1 MAVEL
6 TVPQLG
12 ESITEA
18 VVGKWHK
25 QVGEPVKVDEPV
37 VVLETDKVTI
47 DVPAP
52 AAGSIATIAYAE
64 GDKVKI
70 GDVLGTIAD
79 GGATAGASAPA
90 RPAAAPAP
98 TTPVAAPASTTPVAQ
113 PAPAFLPPT
122 PGPSPAPV
130 ASAAAAVA
138 PPRPPE
144 APAARAAPSA
154 DAGRQAPMT
163 PVARAIADAN
173 GLDVTALRGSGAS
186 GRVTKE
192 DVLTVLEGGRAAAPA
207 VRAPAPT
214 PAPTGPRPNAAREE
228 RVKMT
233 PLRRRVAERLL
244 AAQSNAA
251 ILTTFNEVD
260 MQAVMALRKQYLDR
274 FQQRHGVKLGFMS
287 FFVRAVVDALK
298 AFPLVNA
305 EIDGEEV
312 VLKHYYDIGV
322 AVSGSRGLVVPV
334 LRDADQLS
342 MADIEKQVAELG
354 QRARADKLTLADLQG
369 GTFTISNGGIFGSM
383 LSTPILNP
391 PQTAILGMHNI
402 VDRPVVREGQI
413 VVRPV
418 MYLALSYDHR
428 LIDGREAVLF
438 LVRIK
443 ECIEDPE
450 RLLLQV

>member
-6 TVPQLG
+6 TVPALG

-25 QVGEPVKVDEPV
+25 KVGDAVAVDEPV

-52 AAGSIATIAYAE
+52 AAGTIAAIAHAE
-64 GDKVKI
+64 GDTVKI
-70 GDVLGTIAD
+70 GDVLGSIAP
-79 GGATAGASAPA
+79 GAGAVASAPA
-90 RPAAAPAP
+90 AKPTQPAAPAP
-98 TTPVAAPASTTPVAQ
+98 APAP
-113 PAPAFLPPT
+113 
-122 PGPSPAPV
+122 
-130 ASAAAAVA
+130 AAVA
-138 PPRPPE
+138 PPRPPPV
-144 APAARAAPSA
+144 PAAQAAPSP
-154 DAGRQAPMT
+154 DAARQAPMT

-173 GLDVTALRGSGAS
+173 GLDPATLRGSGAS
-186 GRVTKE
+186 GRVMKE
-192 DVLTVLEGGRAAAPA
+192 DVLTVLEGGRGSAPAAPA
-207 VRAPAPT
+207 TAAVATAPAP
-214 PAPTGPRPNAAREE
+214 APQPRAPGAREE

-233 PLRRRVAERLL
+233 PLRKRVAERLL
-244 AAQSNAA
+244 AAQNNAA

-260 MQAVMALRKQYLDR
+260 MSAVMALRKQYAEK

-287 FFVRAVVDALK
+287 FFIRASVDALK

-305 EIDGEEV
+305 SIEGDEV
-312 VLKHYYDIGV
+312 VLKRYYDIGV

-342 MADIEKQVAELG
+342 MAEIEKQVADLG
-354 QRARADKLTLADLQG
+354 QKARSDKLTLAELQG
-369 GTFTISNGGIFGSM
+369 GTFSITNGGIFGSM

-391 PQTAILGMHNI
+391 PQTGILGMHNI
-402 VDRPVVREGQI
+402 VERPVARDGQ
-413 VVRPV
+413 VVIRPV
-418 MYLALSYDHR
+418 MFLALSYDHR
-428 LIDGREAVLF
+428 LIDGREAVQF

-450 RLLLQV
+450 RLLLEV

>member
-6 TVPQLG
+6 TVPALG

-25 QVGEPVKVDEPV
+25 KVGDTVAVDEPV

-52 AAGSIATIAYAE
+52 AAGTIAAIAHSE
-64 GDKVKI
+64 GDTVKI
-70 GDVLGTIAD
+70 GDVLGSIAP
-79 GGATAGASAPA
+79 GAGAAASAPA
-90 RPAAAPAP
+90 AKPAQPSAPAP
-98 TTPVAAPASTTPVAQ
+98 AQAP
-113 PAPAFLPPT
+113 PP
-122 PGPSPAPV
+122 
-130 ASAAAAVA
+130 AAVA
-138 PPRPPE
+138 PPRASPV
-144 APAARAAPSA
+144 PAAQAAPSP

-173 GLDVTALRGSGAS
+173 GLDPATLRGSGAS
-186 GRVTKE
+186 GRVMKD
-192 DVLTVLEGGRAAAPA
+192 DVLTVLEGGRGGAAAAPA
-207 VRAPAPT
+207 PAAPVASAPAPART
-214 PAPTGPRPNAAREE
+214 PGAREE

-233 PLRRRVAERLL
+233 PLRKRVAERLL
-244 AAQSNAA
+244 SAQNNAA

-260 MQAVMALRKQYLDR
+260 MSAVMALRKQYAER

-287 FFVRAVVDALK
+287 FFVRATVEALK

-305 EIDGEEV
+305 SIDGDEV

-334 LRDADQLS
+334 LRDADKLS
-342 MADIEKQVAELG
+342 MAEIEKQVAELG
-354 QRARADKLTLADLQG
+354 QKARSDKLTLADLQG
-369 GTFTISNGGIFGSM
+369 GTFSISNGGIFGSM

-391 PQTAILGMHNI
+391 PQTGILGMHNI
-402 VDRPVVREGQI
+402 VERPVARDGQ
-413 VVRPV
+413 VVIRPV
-418 MYLALSYDHR
+418 MYLAMSYDHR
-428 LIDGREAVLF
+428 LIDGREAVQF
-438 LVRIK
+438 LVRVK

-450 RLLLQV
+450 RLLLEV

>member
-6 TVPQLG
+6 VVPQLG

-18 VVGKWHK
+18 VVGTWHK
-25 QVGEPVKVDEPV
+25 KVGEPVKVDEPV

-52 AAGSIATIAYAE
+52 AAGTIAAITHAE
-64 GDKVKI
+64 GETVKI
-70 GDVLGTIAD
+70 GDVLGSIS
-79 GGATAGASAPA
+79 AGASAS
-90 RPAAAPAP
+90 AAVVAPAP
-98 TTPVAAPASTTPVAQ
+98 S
-113 PAPAFLPPT
+113 
-122 PGPSPAPV
+122 
-130 ASAAAAVA
+130 AAAVA
-138 PPRPPE
+138 PPKAPSV
-144 APAARAAPSA
+144 PAAQAGPSA
-154 DAGRQAPMT
+154 DAARQAPMT
-163 PVARAIADAN
+163 PTARAIADAN
-173 GLDVTALRGSGAS
+173 GLDPATLRGSGAA

-192 DVLTVLEGGRAAAPA
+192 DVLTVLEGGKAAAPTPA
-207 VRAPAPT
+207 PVPVRAPAPA
-214 PAPTGPRPNAAREE
+214 PAPAPAAPRTPGQREE

-233 PLRRRVAERLL
+233 PLRKRVAERLL
-244 AAQSNAA
+244 SAQNNAA

-260 MQAVMALRKQYLDR
+260 MGAVMALRKAYAER
-274 FQQRHGVKLGFMS
+274 FLQRHGVKLGFMS
-287 FFVRAVVDALK
+287 FFVRASVDALK
-298 AFPLVNA
+298 AYPLVNSSI
-305 EIDGEEV
+305 EGDEV

-334 LRDADQLS
+334 LRDADTLS
-342 MADIEKQVAELG
+342 MAEIEKQVAELG
-354 QRARADKLTLADLQG
+354 RKARDDKLTLAELQG

-391 PQTAILGMHNI
+391 PQTGILGMHNI
-402 VDRPVVREGQI
+402 VDRPVVRDGQV

-428 LIDGREAVLF
+428 LIDGREAVQF

-450 RLLLQV
+450 RLLLEV

>member
-6 TVPQLG
+6 TVPALG

-25 QVGEPVKVDEPV
+25 KVGDSVAVDEPV

-52 AAGSIATIAYAE
+52 AAGTLSAIAHKE
-64 GDKVKI
+64 GDTVKI
-70 GDVLGTIAD
+70 GDVLGSI
-79 GGATAGASAPA
+79 GAASASAGAPAAAKPAPAATSSAPAPTSAASVAPA
-90 RPAAAPAP
+90 RPP
-98 TTPVAAPASTTPVAQ
+98 
-113 PAPAFLPPT
+113 PAPA
-122 PGPSPAPV
+122 AQ
-130 ASAAAAVA
+130 
-138 PPRPPE
+138 
-144 APAARAAPSA
+144 AAPSA
-154 DAGRQAPMT
+154 DASRQAPMT

-173 GLDVTALRGSGAS
+173 GLDPATLRGSGAS
-186 GRVTKE
+186 GRVMKD
-192 DVLTVLEGGRAAAPA
+192 DVLTVLEGGRAAASAPA
-207 VRAPAPT
+207 AAVAPAPS
-214 PAPTGPRPNAAREE
+214 PAPAPRTPGAREE

-233 PLRRRVAERLL
+233 PLRKRVAERLL
-244 AAQSNAA
+244 SAQNNAA

-260 MQAVMALRKQYLDR
+260 MHGVMALRKQYADR

-287 FFVRAVVDALK
+287 FFVRAAVDALK

-305 EIDGEEV
+305 SIEGDEV

-334 LRDADQLS
+334 LRDADTLS
-342 MADIEKQVAELG
+342 MAEIEKRVAELG
-354 QRARADKLTLADLQG
+354 QKARTDKLTLADLQG
-369 GTFTISNGGIFGSM
+369 GTFSISNGGIFGSM

-391 PQTAILGMHNI
+391 PQTGILGMHNI
-402 VDRPVVREGQI
+402 VERPVVRDGQI
-413 VVRPV
+413 VIRPV

-428 LIDGREAVLF
+428 LIDGREAVQF

-450 RLLLQV
+450 RLLLEV

>member
-25 QVGEPVKVDEPV
+25 KVGEAVKVDEPL

-52 AAGSIATIAYAE
+52 SAGALASIGFAE
-64 GDKVKI
+64 GSKVKI
-70 GDVLGTIAD
+70 GDVLGTIA
-79 GGATAGASAPA
+79 AG
-90 RPAAAPAP
+90 
-98 TTPVAAPASTTPVAQ
+98 AQ
-113 PAPAFLPPT
+113 PAAQPSAAGSAT
-122 PGPSPAPV
+122 P
-130 ASAAAAVA
+130 AAAAVPA
-138 PPRPPE
+138 PP
-144 APAARAAPSA
+144 APTKGSTPAQPVQSASA
-154 DAGRQAPMT
+154 DAQRTPQSNEPGRQPPLS
-163 PVARAIADAN
+163 PVARRMAENN
-173 GLDVTALRGSGAS
+173 GLDPSALRGSGIA

-192 DVLTVLEGGRAAAPA
+192 DVLTMLDGGRASAPA
-207 VRAPAPT
+207 LASSAPPAP
-214 PAPTGPRPNAAREE
+214 PGPRTHADREE

-233 PLRRRVAERLL
+233 PLRRRVAERLV
-244 AAQSNAA
+244 AAQNTAA

-260 MQAVMALRKQYLDR
+260 MHAVSALRKTYGEKFLA
-274 FQQRHGVKLGFMS
+274 RHGVKLGFMS
-287 FFVRAVVDALK
+287 FFVRAAVDALE
-298 AFPLVNA
+298 AYPLVIA
-305 EIDGEEV
+305 EIDGEDV

-334 LRDADQLS
+334 LRGADALS
-342 MADIEKQVAELG
+342 MAEIEKRIAELG
-354 QRARADKLTLADLQG
+354 TKARNNKLTLGDLQG

-402 VDRPVVREGQI
+402 VERPVVRDGQ
-413 VVRPV
+413 VVIRPV

-428 LIDGREAVLF
+428 LIDGREAVQF

-443 ECIEDPE
+443 EGIEDPE
-450 RLLLQV
+450 RLLLEV

>member
-6 TVPQLG
+6 TVPALG

-25 QVGEPVKVDEPV
+25 KVGDTVAVDEPV

-52 AAGSIATIAYAE
+52 AAGTIAAIAHGE
-64 GDKVKI
+64 GDTVKI
-70 GDVLGTIAD
+70 GDVLGSIAP
-79 GGATAGASAPA
+79 GAGAA
-90 RPAAAPAP
+90 
-98 TTPVAAPASTTPVAQ
+98 
-113 PAPAFLPPT
+113 
-122 PGPSPAPV
+122 
-130 ASAAAAVA
+130 ASAAASKPAQPSAPAAPAAPLPAPAAVV
-138 PPRPPE
+138 PPRPAPV
-144 APAARAAPSA
+144 PAAQAAASS
-154 DAGRQAPMT
+154 DAARQAPMT

-173 GLDVTALRGSGAS
+173 GLDPATLRGSGAS
-186 GRVTKE
+186 GRVMKE
-192 DVLTVLEGGRAAAPA
+192 DVLTVLEGGRGSGASQAPA
-207 VRAPAPT
+207 VAAVPAPAPR
-214 PAPTGPRPNAAREE
+214 APGAREE

-233 PLRRRVAERLL
+233 PLRKRVAERLL
-244 AAQSNAA
+244 AAQNNAA

-260 MQAVMALRKQYLDR
+260 MSGVMALRKQYAEK

-287 FFVRAVVDALK
+287 FFVRAAIDALK
-298 AFPLVNA
+298 AFPLVNSSI
-305 EIDGEEV
+305 EGDEV

-334 LRDADQLS
+334 LRDADRLS

-354 QRARADKLTLADLQG
+354 QKARTDKLTLAELQG
-369 GTFTISNGGIFGSM
+369 GTFSISNGGIFGSM

-391 PQTAILGMHNI
+391 PQTGILGMHNI
-402 VDRPVVREGQI
+402 VERPVVRDGQ
-413 VVRPV
+413 VVIRPV

-428 LIDGREAVLF
+428 LIDGREAVQF

-450 RLLLQV
+450 RLLLEV